1 MVARVA
7 RYRMDP
13 DRCNDAVESFRRAG
27 AGLAELGGFV
37 NGYVLLDSDGG
48 EVVTVTIWD
57 SRAAL
62 EASDVRA
69 SRLRQQAI
77 EEVDGSV
84 EGVGRYNVAIE
95 F

>member
-7 RYRMDP
+7 RYRIDP
-13 DRCNDAVESFRRAG
+13 ERCNDAVESFRRAG
-27 AGLAELGGFV
+27 AGLAELDGFRS
-37 NGYVLLDSDGG
+37 GYVLLDSDGG
-48 EVVTVTIWD
+48 EVVTVTVWD

-69 SRLRQQAI
+69 SRLRQEAI

-84 EGVGRYNVAIE
+84 ESVGRYDVAVE
-95 F
+95 L